1 MLGMATEMQNENIL
15 VLATGGSIA
24 QTSPDVPTLTGKS
37 LLDAIPEFQNK
48 AGIVV
53 EQIAQVSSPDVTA
66 DHWLALARRI
76 NMATADDQIHG
87 IVVTHGTDTL
97 EETAFFLHLT
107 VKSEKPVVV
116 VGAMR
121 RPYSLGADGA
131 ANLRDGIVIAGWP
144 QARGRGVLVVL
155 NSEIHSARDVTKTTF
170 NLDAFKSPDFGIL
183 GQMVGGRPCFYR
195 RVERK
200 HTLGT
205 AFAGDLPGLPR
216 VAIVCSHVGVTPDIL
231 EAVAT
236 SGYEGIVWAGTGSGS
251 LPLAIRP
258 AATAIVKNG
267 VAFLRSSR
275 VNCGHVKRNDEVD
288 DDALGFITSDTL
300 NPQKA
305 RILLMLSLTQTKD
318 PVKIQELF
326 DTH

>member
-1 MLGMATEMQNENIL
+1 MATEIQNATIL

-37 LLDAIPEFQNK
+37 LLDAIPEFQDK
-48 AGIVV
+48 SGIVV
-53 EQIAQVSSPDVTA
+53 EQISQVSSPDVTA

-76 NMATADDQIHG
+76 NMAAADDQIHG

-107 VKSEKPVVV
+107 VKSDKPVVV

-121 RPYSLGADGA
+121 RPNSLGADGA
-131 ANLRDGIVIAGWP
+131 ANLRDGIVIAGWA

-195 RVERK
+195 QVERK

-205 AFAGDLPGLPR
+205 AFAGDLPRLPR

-275 VNCGHVKRNDEVD
+275 VNSGHVKRNDEVD

>member
-1 MLGMATEMQNENIL
+1 MATEMQNGNIL
-15 VLATGGSIA
+15 ILATGGSIA
-24 QTSPDVPTLTGKS
+24 QTSPGVPTLTGES
-37 LLDAIPEFQNK
+37 LVGAIPELQNK
-48 AGIVV
+48 PGIVV
-53 EQIAQVSSPDVTA
+53 EQIAQVSGPDVTA

-76 NMATADDQIHG
+76 NIAAADNQIHG

-107 VKSEKPVVV
+107 VKSDKPVVV

-131 ANLRDGIVIAGWP
+131 ANLRDGIVVASCP
-144 QARGRGVLVVL
+144 EARGRGVLVVL
-155 NSEIHSARDVTKTTF
+155 NSEIHSARDVAKTTF
-170 NLDAFKSPDFGIL
+170 NLDAFKSPEFGIL
-183 GQMVGGRPCFYR
+183 GQMVSARPHFYR
-195 RVERK
+195 RVERR

-205 AFAGDLPGLPR
+205 AFTADIPRLPR
-216 VAIVCSHVGVTPDIL
+216 VAIVSSHVGVAPDVL
-231 EAVAT
+231 EAVT
-236 SGYEGIVWAGTGSGS
+236 SSGYEGIVWAGTGSVS

-258 AATAIVKNG
+258 AAAAIVKNG

-275 VNCGHVKRNDEVD
+275 VNCSHVRRNDEVD
-288 DDALGFITSDTL
+288 DDALGFITGDSL

-305 RILLMLSLTQTKD
+305 RILLVLSLTQSRD

>member
-1 MLGMATEMQNENIL
+1 MATQIQNANIL

-48 AGIVV
+48 SGIVV
-53 EQIAQVSSPDVTA
+53 EQISQVSSPDVTA

-76 NMATADDQIHG
+76 NMAAADDQIHG

-107 VKSEKPVVV
+107 VKSDKPVVV

-121 RPYSLGADGA
+121 RPYSLGTDGA
-131 ANLRDGIVIAGWP
+131 ANLRDGIVVAGWP
-144 QARGRGVLVVL
+144 EAGGRGVLVVL
-155 NSEIHSARDVTKTTF
+155 NSEIHSARDVSKTNF

-183 GQMVGGRPCFYR
+183 GQVVAGRPHFYR

-200 HTLGT
+200 HTLGSAFT
-205 AFAGDLPGLPR
+205 ADLPRLPR
-216 VAIVCSHVGVTPDIL
+216 VAIVYSHVGVTPDML

-236 SGYEGIVWAGTGSGS
+236 SGCEGIVWAGTGSGS

-275 VNCGHVKRNDEVD
+275 VNSGHVKRNDEVD

-318 PVKIQELF
+318 PVKIQQLF
-326 DTH
+326 DIH